1 MTSEHLN
8 QLVGELLDDDEE
20 ISLTQLCRACE
31 LTREDVVSMVDE
43 GILDPL
49 GDEPAIWRFQVASL
63 RRVRVTRTLQ
73 QELGVNTPGAA
84 LALDLLEELDDLR
97 ARLRR
102 FEGPIS

>member
-1 MTSEHLN
+1 MKSEKSN
-8 QLVGELLDDDEE
+8 QMVGELLEDEAE
-20 ISLTQLCRACE
+20 ISLEQLCRACE
-31 LTREDVVSMVDE
+31 LTREDVVNMVDE

-49 GDEPAIWRFQVASL
+49 GPRPAVWRFQVVSL

-84 LALDLLEELDDLR
+84 LALDLLEELEELR

-102 FEGPIS
+102 LEG

>member
-1 MTSEHLN
+1 MKSEKSN
-8 QLVGELLDDDEE
+8 QMVGELLEDEAE
-20 ISLTQLCRACE
+20 ISLEQLCRACE
-31 LTREDVVSMVDE
+31 LTREDVVNMVDE

-49 GDEPAIWRFQVASL
+49 GRRPAVWRFQVVSL

-84 LALDLLEELDDLR
+84 LALDLLEELEELR

-102 FEGPIS
+102 LEG

>member
-1 MTSEHLN
+1 MKSEKSN
-8 QLVGELLDDDEE
+8 QMVGELLEDEAE
-20 ISLTQLCRACE
+20 ISLEQLCRACE
-31 LTREDVVSMVDE
+31 LTREDVVNMVDE

-49 GDEPAIWRFQVASL
+49 GPRPAAWRFQVVSL

-84 LALDLLEELDDLR
+84 LALDLLEELEELR

-102 FEGPIS
+102 LEG

>member
-1 MTSEHLN
+1 
-8 QLVGELLDDDEE
+8 
-20 ISLTQLCRACE
+20 
-31 LTREDVVSMVDE
+31 MVDE

-49 GDEPAIWRFQVASL
+49 GPRPAAWRFQVVSL

-84 LALDLLEELDDLR
+84 LALDLLEELEELR

-102 FEGPIS
+102 LEG